1 MRMQMAR
8 NTPQKEKE
16 RDKVSRANSTVAAN
30 DDDEEEDEEDE
41 DREDAEDDGVGG
53 GGDHG
58 GALEVVD
65 GGTDIIETLLLAT
78 ATCYI

>member
-16 RDKVSRANSTVAAN
+16 RDKVSRANSTAAVN
-30 DDDEEEDEEDE
+30 YDDEEEDEEDE
-41 DREDAEDDGVGG
+41 DREDTEDL
-53 GGDHG
+53 GDHG

-65 GGTDIIETLLLAT
+65 GGTDIIET
-78 ATCYI
+78 CYL